1 MAAAVA
7 VLVGGLVV
15 VLLLIGQ
22 LGVGNS
28 TDDAVAPAADAI
40 GGLERAKADLGLP
53 VVVPNGL
60 PSNWQANSFQV
71 SAPAGAG
78 DPTVIR
84 GRLADPGRPVRV
96 AGAVHGVTGDLVAR
110 RDRHSGLGATEGQP
124 PPGGW
129 SGRSTRALRDE
140 VVWVRA
146 AGPLSQLITGS
157 ASESDF
163 QVLAAAVAAGS

>member
-15 VLLLIGQ
+15 VLLLMGQ

-28 TDDAVAPAADAI
+28 TDDAAAPAADAI
-40 GGLERAKADLGLP
+40 GGLERAKAELGLP

-71 SAPAGAG
+71 SASTGAG
-78 DPTVIR
+78 DPTVVR
-84 GRLADPGRPVRV
+84 AGWLTPDGRFVSLVQSTASP
-96 AGAVHGVTGDLVAR
+96 GDLVTAEIVTPGSA
-110 RDRHSGLGATEGQP
+110 DRGTATAGGLEWQVY
-124 PPGGW
+124 PG
-129 SGRSTRALRDE
+129 LRDE

-163 QVLAAAVAAGS
+163 QVLAAAVAVGS